1 MLAQNNETMRK
12 PARQTNGHIA
22 FMITAGF
29 ALLTMTACRDRE
41 QWLHCRESIGWE
53 EAKTQK
59 SFYLNIKRT
68 DEKTLGQYIDEFNT
82 SPATIKENDVT
93 VTSTTNIKKY
103 PAQKGV
109 VQVTYVINKE
119 NLKFSKTTRNWI
131 SNQFRKPENIG
142 GITITEAGHCQLGT
156 KPSSK
161 L

>member
-41 QWLHCRESIGWE
+41 QWLHCQELRAWE
-53 EAKTQK
+53 ESKIQNN
-59 SFYLNIKRT
+59 FYLNIKRT
-68 DEKTLGQYIDEFNT
+68 KEKTLGQYIDEINT
-82 SPATIKENDVT
+82 SPATIKESPVT
-93 VTSTTNIKKY
+93 VTATTNIKQY
-103 PAQKGV
+103 PGQKGV
-109 VQVTYVINKE
+109 VQVTYAINKE

-131 SNQFRKPENIG
+131 SNQFGKPENVG
-142 GITITEAGHCQLGT
+142 GITISEAGRCQSGK